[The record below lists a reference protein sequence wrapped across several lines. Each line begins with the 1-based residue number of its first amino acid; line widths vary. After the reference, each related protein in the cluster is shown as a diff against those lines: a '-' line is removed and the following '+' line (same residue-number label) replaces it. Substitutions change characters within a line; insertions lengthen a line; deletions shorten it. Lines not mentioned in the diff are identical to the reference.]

1 MNLARKKNQI
11 QFKTFETPTAWVVLA
26 IAWRVIDGKVVY
38 SEPKI
43 VRVIQKPET
52 ALRGK
57 SASQKSETLLIAGV
71 RKARAYKKLIVS
83 PYSFSYSPIRTGAIT
98 WQGARPPTK

>member
-1 MNLARKKNQI
+1 MNLTRKKNQI

-43 VRVIQKPET
+43 VRVVQKPET
-52 ALRGK
+52 ALAAANAKNKKILLEGK
-57 SASQKSETLLIAGV
+57 KAAAKSYKKFVPSPYVFEYTPERLSSLGWHA
-71 RKARAYKKLIVS
+71 ARA
-83 PYSFSYSPIRTGAIT
+83 
-98 WQGARPPTK
+98 PTK